1 MLTFLYRSIGCI
13 ALVLMSV
20 FIAPHSAQ
28 AAKIFLEDGGLE
40 SYAGSDYVKIN
51 AFVDTE
57 GVLLNTF
64 GARLVFPVNQLVF
77 KDVTNAQSIIN
88 AFVEAPHLT
97 DGGVVFSG
105 ITPGGFQGNRG
116 LLLSF
121 LFAPQMAG
129 TARVSLDSLEAYQN
143 DGQGTPAVVTSKP
156 LSLRITP
163 LTTSTVALETVIPEL
178 FAPVIF
184 QNTSIPDAPWMVA
197 FTAQDKQSGI
207 AYYEVQESREQAPSE
222 QGWQRAVS
230 PVILADQS
238 LKSYTFVKAVD
249 RHGNSRVVTLAP
261 LAGAWYTTYF
271 SKVVF
276 SCILLG
282 LVIIIVRVCF
292 LRRKQK
298 GSSR

>member
-1 MLTFLYRSIGCI
+1 MFTFLYRFGSIVF
-13 ALVLMSV
+13 VLLSV
-20 FIAPHSAQ
+20 FIVPHSAQ
-28 AAKIFLEDGGLE
+28 AARMFLEDGGVE
-40 SYAGSDYVKIN
+40 AYAGANYIKIN

-64 GARLVFPVNQLVF
+64 GARLIFPTSTLIF
-77 KDVTNAQSIIN
+77 KDVNNSQSIIN

-97 DGGVVFSG
+97 DNGVLFSG

-116 LLLSF
+116 FLVSF
-121 LFAPQMAG
+121 LFAPNTAA
-129 TARVSLDSLEAYQN
+129 TARISLDSLEAYQN
-143 DGQGTPAVVTSKP
+143 DGQGTPVAVTTKP
-156 LSLRITP
+156 LSLTFTP
-163 LTTSTVALETVIPEL
+163 LATSTTTLERILPEL
-178 FAPVIF
+178 FTPVIF

-207 AYYEVQESREQAPSE
+207 AYFEVQENLEPAPKE
-222 QGWQRAVS
+222 EAWQRAVS
-230 PVILADQS
+230 PVVLTDQS

-249 RHGNSRVVTLAP
+249 RHGNSRVVVLAP

-271 SKVVF
+271 SKVIF

-298 GSSR
+298 GISR

>member
-1 MLTFLYRSIGCI
+1 
-13 ALVLMSV
+13 MSV
-20 FIAPHSAQ
+20 FIAPHSAR
-28 AAKIFLEDGGLE
+28 AAKMFLEDGGVE

-64 GARLVFPVNQLVF
+64 GARLVFPTSTLIF
-77 KDVTNAQSIIN
+77 KDVNNSQSIIN

-121 LFAPQMAG
+121 LFAPQVAG
-129 TARVSLDSLEAYQN
+129 TTRVSLDSLEVYQN
-143 DGQGTPAVVTSKP
+143 DGKGTPVAVISKP

-163 LTTSTVALETVIPEL
+163 LTTSTVALETIIPEL
-178 FAPVIF
+178 FTPVIF
-184 QNTSIPDAPWMVA
+184 QNTSIPGVPWMVA
-197 FTAQDKQSGI
+197 FTTQDKQSGI
-207 AYYEVQESREQAPSE
+207 AYYEVQESRESMPNEQAWKS
-222 QGWQRAVS
+222 AVS
-230 PVILADQS
+230 PVVLSDQS

-298 GSSR
+298 GISR

>member
-1 MLTFLYRSIGCI
+1 M
-13 ALVLMSV
+13 
-20 FIAPHSAQ
+20 
-28 AAKIFLEDGGLE
+28 FLEDGGVE
-40 SYAGSDYVKIN
+40 SYAGSNYVKIN

-64 GARLVFPVNQLVF
+64 GARLVFPTSTLIF
-77 KDVTNAQSIIN
+77 KDVNNSQSIIN

-121 LFAPQMAG
+121 LFAPQVAG
-129 TARVSLDSLEAYQN
+129 TTRVSLDSLEVYQN
-143 DGQGTPAVVTSKP
+143 DGKGTPVAVISKP

-163 LTTSTVALETVIPEL
+163 LTTSTVALETIIPEL
-178 FAPVIF
+178 FTPVIF
-184 QNTSIPDAPWMVA
+184 QNTSIPGVPWMVA
-197 FTAQDKQSGI
+197 FTTQDKQSGI
-207 AYYEVQESREQAPSE
+207 AYYEVQESRESMPNEQAWKS
-222 QGWQRAVS
+222 AVS
-230 PVILADQS
+230 PVVLSDQS

-298 GSSR
+298 GISR

>member
-1 MLTFLYRSIGCI
+1 
-13 ALVLMSV
+13 MSV
-20 FIAPHSAQ
+20 FIAPHSAR
-28 AAKIFLEDGGLE
+28 AAKMFLEDGGVE
-40 SYAGSDYVKIN
+40 SYAGSNYVKIN

-64 GARLVFPVNQLVF
+64 GARLVFPTSTLIF
-77 KDVTNAQSIIN
+77 KDVNNSQSIIN

-121 LFAPQMAG
+121 LFAPQVAG
-129 TARVSLDSLEAYQN
+129 TTRVSLDSLEVYQN
-143 DGQGTPAVVTSKP
+143 DGKGTPVAVISKP

-163 LTTSTVALETVIPEL
+163 LTTSTVALETIIPEL
-178 FAPVIF
+178 FTPVIF
-184 QNTSIPDAPWMVA
+184 QNTSIPGVPWMVA
-197 FTAQDKQSGI
+197 FTTQDKQSGI
-207 AYYEVQESREQAPSE
+207 AYYEVQESRESMPNEQAWKS
-222 QGWQRAVS
+222 AVS
-230 PVILADQS
+230 PVVLSDQS

-298 GSSR
+298 GISR